1 MRKTFITLTLIF
13 LLVIPAF
20 SQSQGI
26 SYQAVIISNTNQEIP
41 GNDIAGNIIPNRG
54 IMVRFSILNSAG
66 SIEYQ
71 EEHAT
76 TTDAYGMINLIIG
89 KGTVTASSAFAF
101 TELDWNG
108 TPKDLKVDISLSQ
121 SDLFYTDFS
130 YQELNF
136 IPYAYHKNITATG
149 SLSVDGKSTLQDLSV
164 QATTNLNGSLNVNF
178 ASPTVLSG
186 SLKVE
191 KATTLDSVLTVN
203 SKSRLNGQVE
213 IFADINGVQ
222 ELTDSYPLI
231 VRGSSQGISIK
242 VDGSKSSANNF
253 LLFSDDGGVQG
264 RIEGESDEDVYTDPK
279 YIFDNIG
286 YTVQLAVAI
295 KDLVSASTS
304 STVCVGLGA
313 CVTTPVPSLIIG
325 ATIKVVVQAAQI
337 VSYNYFR
344 FQNAGVVYKTKGAD
358 YAEYLPK
365 ANPDEVFYPGDII
378 GIKGGYVTKKTDDAD
393 LIMVVSSRPIV
404 LGNLPEKG
412 KENAYVKVAFI
423 GQAPAK
429 VLGIV
434 NPGDYIIASGNNDG
448 SGVAISPNL
457 IHPFQ
462 YQKIVGVAWPNVKDV
477 PFGYVNIAVGLN
489 SIDVS
494 RLSMKQEGRI
504 VALETELSS
513 LKDQI
518 AKMNAALAQ
527 LLPNYVSVLPNID
540 QDSCKTPIDTKPVNA
555 LQNSLISQSNKTDE
569 QAEYTITYHDIS
581 KEQILES
588 LEGAKESFKAQGIDI
603 ASHPFFVKMSTEPGY
618 QEKFVNELMSAFRK
632 ELNKSY
638 DRDIKTGAKVI
649 KLF

>member
-54 IMVRFSILNSAG
+54 IMVRFTILNSAG

-213 IFADINGVQ
+213 IFADINGAQ

-494 RLSMKQEGRI
+494 RLSMKQESRI

-527 LLPNYVSVLPNID
+527 LLPNYVSVLPSIE
-540 QDSCKTPIDTKPVNA
+540 QDSCKVQVGNKPINK

>member
-1 MRKTFITLTLIF
+1 MRKTLITLGLIF
-13 LLVIPAF
+13 LLGFPSF

-136 IPYAYHKNITATG
+136 IPYAFHKNITATG
-149 SLSVDGKSTLQDLSV
+149 SLLVDGKSTLQDLSV

-213 IFADINGVQ
+213 IFADINGAQ
-222 ELTDSYPLI
+222 ELTESYPLI

-393 LIMVVSSRPIV
+393 LVMVVSSRPIV
-404 LGNLPEKG
+404 LGNLPERG

-477 PFGYVNIAVGLN
+477 PFGFVNIAVGLN

-494 RLSMKQEGRI
+494 RLSMKQESRI
-504 VALETELSS
+504 IALETELNS

-527 LLPNYVSVLPNID
+527 LLPNYVSVLPSIE
-540 QDSCKTPIDTKPVNA
+540 QDSCKIKVDNKPIDK
-555 LQNSLISQSNKTDE
+555 LQSSLIAQSNKADE

-581 KEQILES
+581 KDQILES
-588 LEGAKESFKAQGIDI
+588 FEGAKESFKAQGIDI